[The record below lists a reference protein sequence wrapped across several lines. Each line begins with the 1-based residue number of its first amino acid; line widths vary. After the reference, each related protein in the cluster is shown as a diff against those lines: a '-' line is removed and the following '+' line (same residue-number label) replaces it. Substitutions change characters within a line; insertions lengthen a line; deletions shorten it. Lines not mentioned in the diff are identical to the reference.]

1 MVSKIRWS
9 FNDEPF
15 NMVLRQKKS
24 ESNLFFIFQL
34 IHSDQRPFSCS
45 VCKSKFKQLAQLKNH
60 SVIHM
65 DKEKDV
71 VSWNSNDNVYGAKLQ
86 VVVIWIF
93 LKTGCH
99 FVEWHIIQNIN
110 KKQKKTQSKVFY

>member
-1 MVSKIRWS
+1 
-9 FNDEPF
+9 
-15 NMVLRQKKS
+15 
-24 ESNLFFIFQL
+24 
-34 IHSDQRPFSCS
+34 
-45 VCKSKFKQLAQLKNH
+45 
-60 SVIHM
+60 M

-99 FVEWHIIQNIN
+99 FVEWHIIQKIN
-110 KKQKKTQSKVFY
+110 KKQKKKNSIESILLITCSKSLLRKTNLLKLSDLTPLSYL

>member
-1 MVSKIRWS
+1 
-9 FNDEPF
+9 
-15 NMVLRQKKS
+15 MVLRQKKL

-86 VVVIWIF
+86 VVVI
-93 LKTGCH
+93 
-99 FVEWHIIQNIN
+99 
-110 KKQKKTQSKVFY
+110 